1 MTIELYVFPPS
12 PRSFKVMAIANY
24 LGFDWTPRFVDLAKG
39 DQKTPQYAAL
49 NPNMLAPTLKDG
61 DYVLWESNA
70 IGQYMAS
77 KRAESG
83 LMPKTSAAGSTSR
96 AGNFGTSRIG
106 TRHARSSSSSML

>member
-77 KRAESG
+77 KRARVG
-83 LMPKTSAAGSTSR
+83 
-96 AGNFGTSRIG
+96 
-106 TRHARSSSSSML
+106 